1 MNTQEYAIEGKALCL
16 GKIFS
21 SDYQYFIPDYQR
33 PYSWEEEHVKI
44 LFDDLYN
51 FYIDESNK
59 DEDNQESYFLG
70 SIVVIKNSQEP
81 KAYVVDGQQRLT
93 SLTILIASLTYYFS
107 DEYKQEGKD
116 MLQNPGSRSKRI
128 SSKPILNIRPRDNAF
143 FERYIQELNLD
154 ELRELNAE
162 HDCKN
167 ESQKNIFKNTITL
180 LNLIKDKFGSDSNN
194 IFEFFSFLVRKCYL
208 VIVSTPSQ
216 KSAFRIFSVLNDRGL
231 DLLPT
236 DILKAAM
243 IGEIKVE
250 QDKYTKKWEDM
261 EDDLGRSHFN
271 ELFTH
276 LRMIKLKT
284 KARKSVLEEIQ
295 ELILPQITSIPDFID
310 NELEN
315 YANIFC
321 SIKNGYY
328 RIGVYQEEVNK
339 YLKWLNQINFSE
351 WVPVAI
357 LFLHQK
363 PDAQQTFDFFKQLE
377 TLTAYLHLS
386 AQDVNKR
393 IKRYGLILEELQNKP
408 KQIISSLML
417 TSEEKQYF
425 RKLLN
430 GNIYTEI
437 NSVRRNYLI
446 LRTDEVISANDAEYK
461 NKLFTIEHVLPQTIN
476 EDSQWRTW
484 WSDEEQEHWL
494 HRLANLIPLNKR
506 RNSAALNWDFNKKKN
521 KYFPDNGGVS
531 SYALTT
537 QVLSKE
543 EWTPAIV
550 EARQEYLLN
559 KLYETWDLSE

>member
-1 MNTQEYAIEGKALCL
+1 MGIQDYTIEGSAFYLKDV
-16 GKIFS
+16 FS
-21 SDYQYFIPDYQR
+21 PKFQYSIPDYQR
-33 PYSWEEEHVKI
+33 PYSWEEEHIKQ
-44 LFDDLYN
+44 LFIDLYE
-51 FYIDESNK
+51 FYQRNK
-59 DEDNQESYFLG
+59 EEEVYFLG
-70 SIVVIKNSQEP
+70 SIVVIKRNHDP
-81 KAYVVDGQQRLT
+81 KTDVVDGQQRLT
-93 SLTILIASLTYYFS
+93 SLTILFSVLANFIEDKYKSAFVKYIQQQEDIAEKIPAQPRL
-107 DEYKQEGKD
+107 
-116 MLQNPGSRSKRI
+116 
-128 SSKPILNIRPRDNAF
+128 ILRPRDKDF
-143 FERYIQELNLD
+143 FKKYIQELNID
-154 ELRELNAE
+154 KLRSLNVE
-162 HDCKN
+162 NDCKN
-167 ESQKNIFKNTITL
+167 DAQKNIYKNTISIL
-180 LNLIKDKFGSDSNN
+180 DCVKEVFNN
-194 IFEFFSFLVRKCYL
+194 NSSKILDFFSFIVNKCCI

-216 KSAFRIFSVLNDRGL
+216 KSAFRIFSVLNNRGL

-243 IGEIKVE
+243 IGEIKAE

-261 EDDLGRSHFN
+261 EQDLGRSHFN
-271 ELFTH
+271 DLFTH
-276 LRMIKLKT
+276 LRMIKLKA

-310 NELEN
+310 NELES
-315 YANIFC
+315 YANIFW

-328 RIGVYQEEVNK
+328 KIGVYQEEVNK

-377 TLTAYLHLS
+377 ILTAYLHLS

-393 IKRYGLILEELQNKP
+393 IKRYSSILEELQNKP

-430 GNIYTEI
+430 GNIYTEM

-461 NKLFTIEHVLPQTIN
+461 NKLLTIEHVLPQTIN

>member
-70 SIVVIKNSQEP
+70 SVVIIKNSQEP
-81 KAYVVDGQQRLT
+81 EAYVVDGQQRLT

-143 FERYIQELNLD
+143 FKRYIQELNLD
-154 ELRELNAE
+154 ELRKLNAE
-162 HDCKN
+162 RDCEN

-180 LNLIKDKFGSDSNN
+180 LKLIKDKFGGDSNN

-243 IGEIKVE
+243 IGEIKAE

-295 ELILPQITSIPDFID
+295 EFILPQITSIPDFID

-328 RIGVYQEEVNK
+328 RIGVYQEEINK

-357 LFLHQK
+357 SFLHQK
-363 PDAQQTFDFFKQLE
+363 PDAQQIFDFFKQLE

-393 IKRYGLILEELQNKP
+393 IKRYSSILEELQNKP

-430 GNIYTEI
+430 GNIYTEM

-461 NKLFTIEHVLPQTIN
+461 NKLLTIEHVLPQTIN

-521 KYFPDNGGVS
+521 KYFPDNGDVS

>member
-1 MNTQEYAIEGKALCL
+1 MNTQEYTIEGKALCL
-16 GKIFS
+16 GKVFS

-33 PYSWEEEHVKI
+33 PYSWEEEHVKM
-44 LFDDLYN
+44 LFDDLYT
-51 FYIDESNK
+51 FYQNERGK

-70 SIVVIKNSQEP
+70 SIVVIKNSHDP

-107 DEYKQEGKD
+107 DEDKKEGQD
-116 MLQNPGSRSKRI
+116 MLQHPGSKAKKI
-128 SSKPILNIRPRDNAF
+128 LSKPILNIRPRDNDF
-143 FERYIQELNLD
+143 FKKYIQELNLD
-154 ELRELNAE
+154 KLRELNVE

-180 LNLIKDKFGSDSNN
+180 LRLIKDKFRSDGND
-194 IFEFFSFLVRKCYL
+194 IFDFFSFLVTKCCL

-236 DILKAAM
+236 DILKADM
-243 IGEIKVE
+243 IGKIQTD

-261 EDDLGRSHFN
+261 EQDLERSCFN
-271 ELFTH
+271 DLFTH
-276 LRMIKLKT
+276 IRMIKLKT

-295 ELILPQITSIPDFID
+295 EIILPQIDSIPDFID
-310 NELEN
+310 NELES
-315 YANIFC
+315 YANIFL
-321 SIKNGYY
+321 SVKNGHYK
-328 RIGVYQEEVNK
+328 IGVYQKEVNK

-351 WVPVAI
+351 WVPVTI

-363 PDAQQTFDFFKQLE
+363 PNGQQTFNFFRQLE
-377 TLTAYLHLS
+377 ILTAYLHLS
-386 AQDVNKR
+386 AQDINKR
-393 IKRYGLILEELQNKP
+393 IKRYGLILGELQNKP
-408 KQIISSLML
+408 KQITSSLIL

-430 GNIYTEI
+430 GNIYTEM
-437 NSVRRNYLI
+437 NSARRKYLI

-461 NKLFTIEHVLPQTIN
+461 NKLSTIEHVLPQTIN

-484 WSDEEQEHWL
+484 WSDEEQERWL

-506 RNSAALNWDFNKKKN
+506 HNSAASNWDFNKKKN
-521 KYFPDNGGVS
+521 KYFPDNGDVS

>member
-1 MNTQEYAIEGKALCL
+1 MLH
-16 GKIFS
+16 S
-21 SDYQYFIPDYQR
+21 
-33 PYSWEEEHVKI
+33 YS
-44 LFDDLYN
+44 
-51 FYIDESNK
+51 FY
-59 DEDNQESYFLG
+59 
-70 SIVVIKNSQEP
+70 
-81 KAYVVDGQQRLT
+81 T
-93 SLTILIASLTYYFS
+93 
-107 DEYKQEGKD
+107 
-116 MLQNPGSRSKRI
+116 
-128 SSKPILNIRPRDNAF
+128 KPEICFPN
-143 FERYIQELNLD
+143 
-154 ELRELNAE
+154 
-162 HDCKN
+162 
-167 ESQKNIFKNTITL
+167 
-180 LNLIKDKFGSDSNN
+180 
-194 IFEFFSFLVRKCYL
+194 
-208 VIVSTPSQ
+208 
-216 KSAFRIFSVLNDRGL
+216 FSVLNDRGL

-243 IGEIKVE
+243 IGEIKAE
-250 QDKYTKKWEDM
+250 QNKYTKKWEDM
-261 EDDLGRSHFN
+261 EQDLGRSHFN
-271 ELFTH
+271 DLFTH

-310 NELEN
+310 NELES
-315 YANIFC
+315 YANIFW

-328 RIGVYQEEVNK
+328 KIGVYQEEVNK

-393 IKRYGLILEELQNKP
+393 IKRYGSILEELQNKP

-417 TSEEKQYF
+417 TSKEKQYF

-430 GNIYTEI
+430 GNIYTEM

-446 LRTDEVISANDAEYK
+446 LRTDEVISTNDAEYK
-461 NKLFTIEHVLPQTIN
+461 NKLLTIEHVLPKTIN

-521 KYFPDNGGVS
+521 KYFPDNGDVS